1 MNKKLSALFIL
12 IILTGI
18 GFGYIWLQ
26 NSKAEPPRGGAAPQM
41 NAPAARQE
49 ETKQSVSDD
58 QKEGQGKTVH
68 KQMELS
74 EEVKQTYDSRA
85 NGQEFNE
92 TMRREEKKVIKITP
106 GVNFQPGKGVI
117 IKMPGGEEKIQV
129 RRDNTYRPDEVKVE
143 WEKKF

>member
-26 NSKAEPPRGGAAPQM
+26 NSKAELPGAGAAPPM
-41 NAPAARQE
+41 NVPAAKQE
-49 ETKQSVSDD
+49 EPSTPVLND

-68 KQMELS
+68 KQIELP

-92 TMRREEKKVIKITP
+92 TMRREEKKAIKITP
-106 GVNFQPGKGVI
+106 GVNYQPGKGVI
-117 IKMPGGEEKIQV
+117 IKVPGGEEKIQV

>member
-12 IILTGI
+12 IIFTGI

-26 NSKAEPPRGGAAPQM
+26 NSKAEAPRGGTVPEM

-49 ETKQSVSDD
+49 EPNKPVPNE

-68 KQMELS
+68 KQIELS

-85 NGQEFNE
+85 DGQGFNE
-92 TMRREEKKVIKITP
+92 TMRREEKKAIKITP
-106 GVNFQPGKGVI
+106 GVNFQPGKGVN
-117 IKMPGGEEKIQV
+117 IKVPGGEENIQV
-129 RRDNTYRPDEVKVE
+129 RRDNTYRPGEVKVE